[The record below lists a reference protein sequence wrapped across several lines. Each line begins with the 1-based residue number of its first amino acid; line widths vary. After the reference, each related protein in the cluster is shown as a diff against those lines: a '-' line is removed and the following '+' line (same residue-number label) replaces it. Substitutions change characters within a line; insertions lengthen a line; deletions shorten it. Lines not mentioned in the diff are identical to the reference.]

1 VSVER
6 EKTFANAEKLLKQGR
21 PAPALEEFRRVAEAS
36 PRDVLMLNRI
46 GDALARA
53 GRSSD
58 ALGYYEKAADH
69 FTQAGFYPKAAAI
82 LAKVAKID
90 PNRIEVLVRMAD
102 LHVKQK
108 RPADARRWFL
118 AAAEQHLKAREFG
131 KAREVYERMV
141 QAEPAE
147 ALHRVRLAEAR
158 AAEGD
163 APRAAEDLLVVAD
176 QWAREGRHEEAE
188 RTYRR
193 AADLGPQRAEPWTG
207 MAQALAARGRG
218 EEAVRLLDEGLARLP
233 DHATLL
239 AEKVSILGLMGRDD
253 AAGALIESR
262 ADAFGEDQLER
273 LFAEAASRGSAEA
286 WFARLEGVL
295 DRWESAARH
304 DRALGVLERLS
315 KLDPKGFVP
324 ALERLARV
332 RRIEGGSVALAGV
345 LNRLRSACEAHGR
358 SERLAA
364 IDDELRGLD
373 ATPAAIPVAP
383 APAPAPAAA
392 APAPPAAEVADSG
405 TPAVPLSPADHEWVA
420 GHLTEAEVFQKYGLQ
435 VEALQQ
441 LREVAQRFPGHVVG
455 VERLATMLRSRGE
468 RGELAET
475 LATLAIA
482 RRAAGDV
489 AGARHA
495 ADEAVAMGTLGP
507 ARRRALES
515 LAAPVERVPAERPE
529 ELEEL
534 VVEAVPAPVPEPEPV
549 KAAPPPPPPP
559 PPPKAPPKVAEP
571 VEAEEEFEISF
582 DDEPEGVSVPD
593 APAAPPAAARGKAR
607 EATPDMVEEIAFYL
621 DQGMVSDARK
631 KIEALRMLGFAGAD
645 LDALER
651 RAEGATVE
659 PVEPMEPIVE
669 DGEVLFEEEPAEP
682 TTSDDLIA
690 ITAALEAEL
699 GFDAPPAPET
709 QAGSLDEQSLQDVF
723 DAFKKH
729 VELEVGSEDF
739 RTHYD
744 LGIAYKEMGLVDD
757 AMGEF
762 RTAMRSPA
770 LFRDAASMLA
780 LCHRERGEHAEAA
793 ALYRQALA
801 SAGDEGDPLYGM
813 RYDLAEALEASGE
826 LKTALDLFLEV
837 LQADPGYREVR
848 QRVSDL
854 QARLRG

>member
-1 VSVER
+1 MSVDR

-53 GRSSD
+53 GRNSD

-90 PNRIEVLVRMAD
+90 PHRVEVLVRMAD

-131 KAREVYERMV
+131 KAREIYERMV

-193 AADLGPQRAEPWTG
+193 AADLGPQRAEPWAG

-218 EEAVRLLDEGLARLP
+218 EEAVRLLDDGLGRLP
-233 DHATLL
+233 DHATLI
-239 AEKVSILGLMGRDD
+239 AEKVAILGLMGRDD
-253 AAGALIESR
+253 AAGALLESR
-262 ADAFGEDQLER
+262 ADALSEEQFER
-273 LFAEAASRGSAEA
+273 LFAQAASRGVAEV
-286 WFARLEGVL
+286 WFARLGGAL

-315 KLDPKGFVP
+315 KLDARGFLP
-324 ALERLARV
+324 AIDRLARV
-332 RRIEGGSVALAGV
+332 RRLEGGTVALAGA
-345 LNRLRSACEAHGR
+345 LNRLRRALEAHGR
-358 SERLAA
+358 TDRLDE
-364 IDDELRGLD
+364 IDEELRALD
-373 ATPAAIPVAP
+373 A
-383 APAPAPAAA
+383 APAPAPAAPVA
-392 APAPPAAEVADSG
+392 APPAAVAEAPAARAAQEDAG
-405 TPAVPLSPADHEWVA
+405 APAVPLSAADHEWVA

-435 VEALQQ
+435 AEALQQ
-441 LREVAQRFPGHVVG
+441 LREVAQRFPGHVG
-455 VERLATMLRSRGE
+455 GLERLSTMLRARGE

-475 LATLAIA
+475 LASLAIA

-495 ADEAVAMGTLGP
+495 AQEATALGTLGP
-507 ARRRALES
+507 ARLRALDA
-515 LAAPVERVPAERPE
+515 LGPGAAPAVASAPEAIEDVEP
-529 ELEEL
+529 LEEL
-534 VVEAVPAPVPEPEPV
+534 AVEPAPPPAPEPEPV
-549 KAAPPPPPPP
+549 PAPPVPKAA
-559 PPPKAPPKVAEP
+559 APRAPAP
-571 VEAEEEFEISF
+571 VETEDEFEISF
-582 DDEPEGVSVPD
+582 DDEPEEI
-593 APAAPPAAARGKAR
+593 PAAPMAARGRSR

-621 DQGMVSDARK
+621 DQGMVEDARK
-631 KIEALRMLGFAGAD
+631 KIEALRMLGFSGEQ
-645 LDALER
+645 LDALEG
-651 RAEGATVE
+651 RASQAPAAPE
-659 PVEPMEPIVE
+659 
-669 DGEVLFEEEPAEP
+669 EVLLEDEAPEPS
-682 TTSDDLIA
+682 TSDDLIA

-699 GFDAPPAPET
+699 GFDAPPAPEA

-762 RTAMRSPA
+762 RNAMRSPV

-780 LCHRERGEHAEAA
+780 MCHRERGEHADAA

-813 RYDLAEALEASGE
+813 RYDLAESLEAAGE
-826 LKTALDLFLEV
+826 LRSALDLFLEV

-854 QARLRG
+854 QSRLRA

>member
-1 VSVER
+1 MSVDR

-53 GRSSD
+53 GRNSD

-90 PNRIEVLVRMAD
+90 PHRVEVLVRMAD

-163 APRAAEDLLVVAD
+163 APRASEDLLVVAD
-176 QWAREGRHEEAE
+176 QWSREGRHEEAE

-193 AADLGPQRAEPWTG
+193 AADLGPQRAEPWAG

-218 EEAVRLLDEGLARLP
+218 EEAVRLLDEGLTRLP
-233 DHATLL
+233 DHASLL

-262 ADAFGEDQLER
+262 ADALSEEQLER
-273 LFAEAASRGSAEA
+273 LFGEAASRGSAEP
-286 WFARLEGVL
+286 WFARLEAVL
-295 DRWESAARH
+295 DRWEAAARH
-304 DRALGVLERLS
+304 DRALGVLERLAT
-315 KLDPKGFVP
+315 LDAKGFLP
-324 ALERLARV
+324 ALDRLVRV
-332 RRIEGGSVALAGV
+332 RRLEGGAVAL
-345 LNRLRSACEAHGR
+345 SAALGRMRRALEAHGR
-358 SERLAA
+358 ADRLAA
-364 IDDELRGLD
+364 IDEELRGLD
-373 ATPAAIPVAP
+373 APKAP
-383 APAPAPAAA
+383 APAPAPAVAPVAAVA
-392 APAPPAAEVADSG
+392 APVAEEPSDPGA
-405 TPAVPLSPADHEWVA
+405 PAVPLSPADHEWVS

-455 VERLATMLRSRGE
+455 VERLAAMLRARGE

-495 ADEAVAMGTLGP
+495 ADEAAAMGTLGP
-507 ARRRALES
+507 ARRRSLEALVS
-515 LAAPVERVPAERPE
+515 PPAAPEAAAAAPSPSAPVE

-534 VVEAVPAPVPEPEPV
+534 VIEP
-549 KAAPPPPPPP
+549 APPPEAAERAA
-559 PPPKAPPKVAEP
+559 KAPAPAAAP
-571 VEAEEEFEISF
+571 VESDDEFEISF
-582 DDEPEGVSVPD
+582 DDEEPVES
-593 APAAPPAAARGKAR
+593 PAASAPPVAARGRAR
-607 EATPDMVEEIAFYL
+607 EATPDMIEEIAFYL
-621 DQGMVSDARK
+621 DQGMVPDARK
-631 KIEALRMLGFAGAD
+631 KIEALRMLGFAGAE
-645 LDALER
+645 LDALEAR
-651 RAEGATVE
+651 VAAPAAPSE
-659 PVEPMEPIVE
+659 PVAEE
-669 DGEVLFEEEPAEP
+669 EVLIAEEESEP

-729 VELEVGSEDF
+729 VELEVGSEDY

-744 LGIAYKEMGLVDD
+744 LGIAYKEMGLIDD

-762 RTAMRSPA
+762 RNAMRSPA

-780 LCHRERGEHAEAA
+780 MCHRERGEHADAA

-801 SAGDEGDPLYGM
+801 AAGDEGDPLYGM
-813 RYDLAEALEASGE
+813 RYDLADTLEATGE
-826 LKTALDLFLEV
+826 LRSALDLFQEV

-848 QRVSDL
+848 QRVADL
-854 QARLRG
+854 QVRLRS